1 MKIIGFEIAAP
12 GIEQYKEFVEEA
24 KHEKDEV
31 ISHSYYQ
38 WVGMVLFLQA
48 LCFYVPHM
56 LWKVWEKERVKKII
70 NDLNKIILKQDAK
83 DSSQEKLVNYLMKN
97 KGKNNAYA
105 FRYFLC
111 ELLNL
116 LNIIV
121 QMVFVNAFLGGEF
134 ANYGLDV
141 LKFIDSDPAVR
152 IDPMAKVFPK
162 MTKCTFRKFGP
173 SGDVQKYVCLYLQ
186 FEHCLTSFYFR
197 YDHLCMLPLNIL
209 NEKLFIVFWF
219 WFYIVLFF
227 SVFSVLYR
235 IIVVGFPG
243 SRHFLLSK
251 MHNLADPEK
260 VHTIVSYSNYS
271 DWFLVYLVRF
281 EKVVYIF

>member
-24 KHEKDEV
+24 KMEKDEV

-56 LWKVWEKERVKKII
+56 LWKLWEKGRVQGII
-70 NDLNKIILKQDAK
+70 NDLNKIILKAEKKDADQK
-83 DSSQEKLVNYLMKN
+83 KLVAYLADN

-116 LNIIV
+116 LNIIL

-134 ANYGLDV
+134 ASYGMDVWKFLD
-141 LKFIDSDPAVR
+141 KDPAVR
-152 IDPMAKVFPK
+152 VDPMSKVFPK

-173 SGDVQKYVCLYLQ
+173 SGDVQK
-186 FEHCLTSFYFR
+186 
-197 YDHLCMLPLNIL
+197 
-209 NEKLFIVFWF
+209 
-219 WFYIVLFF
+219 
-227 SVFSVLYR
+227 
-235 IIVVGFPG
+235 
-243 SRHFLLSK
+243 
-251 MHNLADPEK
+251 
-260 VHTIVSYSNYS
+260 
-271 DWFLVYLVRF
+271 
-281 EKVVYIF
+281 